1 MVKPVYLIAAVAVA
15 AVAAAGLYVHA
26 RGPEPQADAQARI
39 YKVARRDFVR
49 SLRLSGTVEAVQA
62 TTISAPRLAGQNNNS
77 LIVTRL
83 VPAGLKVRRGDLL
96 VEFDR
101 QDQIRNALDKQ
112 AELTDLEQQIRKRTA
127 QEAAARAADDSTM

>member
-15 AVAAAGLYVHA
+15 GVAAAGLYVHA

-83 VPAGLKVRRGDLL
+83 VPAALRGVRGARL
-96 VEFDR
+96 VDFDGKN
-101 QDQIRNALDKQ
+101 QIGNALAKR
-112 AELTDLEQQIRKRTA
+112 AEWR
-127 QEAAARAADDSTM
+127 